1 VKINLETTQEGGA
14 FFVSFT
20 HVRDGENYH
29 TYIRLEDIKSW
40 ESVAMSRDQNKA
52 SRWCLKTAQGDTYYT
67 LSNFNEIMTTS
78 RWYPRLSD
86 GKGLGRVS
94 DERLYV
100 EDK

>member
-29 TYIRLEDIKSW
+29 AYIRLEDIKSW
-40 ESVAMSRDQNKA
+40 ESVAMSSKHDRA
-52 SRWCLKTAQGDTYYT
+52 TRWRLQTVQGDSYYT
-67 LSNFNEIMTTS
+67 LSNFTEIMTTS
-78 RWYPRLSD
+78 CWYPRPSD